1 MRHLLTVI
9 AILLAFACCT
19 TEAERNRMRAELD
32 SINQR
37 NRNDQPFTAADV
49 QPYVNFFDDHGT
61 ANDRLLAHYL
71 LGRAYHDHGEAPM
84 ALQCYQDALDCADT
98 TAKDFDFYTLSS
110 AYSQMANLYY
120 GQLLLTNEIE
130 ARKKASHFA
139 LRANQIKW
147 SLYNQAMSA
156 GAYLLLNK
164 NDSAEIIL
172 KSVLQQYRENGYSQE
187 ALRYSRSLIHLYVQR
202 ADKLAEAKNLM
213 EQFEAESDLFDES
226 HELPPSQRQ
235 YYFYKGKYFEGIY
248 QLDSAE
254 YYYRKIYRSGMSY
267 ASQDPMYRGLLS
279 VFSKRHQADSIAKY
293 AKLYCTANDSS
304 IALKDR
310 DQIARMTALYNYNR
324 LQKEAHENEVK
335 VYRLFIGLIIVLVI
349 IGVAIIAVLL
359 GYRYYQNKIKKLKT
373 ELVDAT
379 EEYEEN
385 LHQLQLLE
393 KTHQTVISNIQEELD
408 HAQGESS
415 DFREKYVNARLTIS
429 RINQDYEDE
438 KTQLLE
444 ANEKLNKK
452 IEELRKNEV
461 ISKHMEASKSF
472 KEQLIV
478 TQILTLADK
487 RKGAINEKYWIEL
500 TKAFG
505 NSFPALYKDLCQQC
519 NTPQNIRVCMMTVLD
534 IDNDS
539 QAILLGTTK
548 QRASNAKSDINK
560 KLFNESTSRT
570 LRKNLVV
577 RYNIYGLERN
587 SKQKKNQCEL

>member
-19 TEAERNRMRAELD
+19 TEADRSRMRAELD

-71 LGRAYHDHGEAPM
+71 LGRTYHEHGEAPM

-110 AYSQMANLYY
+110 TYSQMANLYY

-147 SLYNQAMSA
+147 SLYNQALSA
-156 GAYLLLNK
+156 GAYILLNK

-172 KSVLQQYRENGYSQE
+172 KSVLQQYHKYGYTQE
-187 ALRYSRSLIHLYVQR
+187 ALRYSRSLIHLYVQQ
-202 ADKLAEAKNLM
+202 ADKLAEAKTLM
-213 EQFEAESDLFDES
+213 EQFEAESDLFDEN

-254 YYYRKIYRSGMSY
+254 YYYRKIYRSGISY

-293 AKLYCTANDSS
+293 AQLYCTANDSS

-335 VYRLFIGLIIVLVI
+335 VYRIFIGLIIVLVV
-349 IGVAIIAVLL
+349 IGFAIIAVLL

-373 ELVDAT
+373 ELADAT
-379 EEYEEN
+379 EEYEDN
-385 LHQLQLLE
+385 LCQLHLLE
-393 KTHQTVISNIQEELD
+393 KTHQAVISNIQEELD

-415 DFREKYVNARLTIS
+415 DLRDKFAHAQQTIS
-429 RINQDYEDE
+429 KINQDYEVE
-438 KTQLLE
+438 KNQLLE
-444 ANEKLNKK
+444 ANEALNKK
-452 IEELRKNEV
+452 IEELQKNTA
-461 ISKHMEASKSF
+461 ISKHMELSESF
-472 KEQLIV
+472 KKEMIV

-487 RKGAINEKYWIEL
+487 RKGLVKEKYWDEL
-500 TKAFG
+500 TKVFG
-505 NSFPALYKDLCQQC
+505 NSFPALYKDLCLYC
-519 NTPQNIRVCMMTVLD
+519 NTPQNIRVCILTILSVS
-534 IDNDS
+534 NDE
-539 QAILLGTTK
+539 QAILLDTTK
-548 QRASNAKSDINK
+548 QRVSNVKSDLNRL
-560 KLFNESTSRT
+560 LFNESTSKT
-570 LRKNLVV
+570 LRKNLIV
-577 RYNIYGLERN
+577 RYNLYGLERD
-587 SKQKKNQCEL
+587 SKSKRNPM

>member
-9 AILLAFACCT
+9 ALLLAFACCT
-19 TEAERNRMRAELD
+19 TEADRSRMRTELD
-32 SINQR
+32 SLNQR

-49 QPYVNFFDDHGT
+49 QPYVDFFDDHGT

-84 ALQCYQDALDCADT
+84 ALQCYQDAIDCADT

-335 VYRLFIGLIIVLVI
+335 VYRIFIGLIIVLVAVGI
-349 IGVAIIAVLL
+349 AIIAAFL
-359 GYRYYQNKIKKLKT
+359 GYRHYQNKIKKLKT
-373 ELVDAT
+373 ELADAT

-393 KTHQTVISNIQEELD
+393 KTHQAVIGNIQEELD
-408 HAQGESS
+408 QAQGESS
-415 DFREKYVNARLTIS
+415 ALRDKFAHAQQTIS
-429 RINQDYEDE
+429 EINRDYEAE
-438 KTQLLE
+438 KAQLLE
-444 ANEKLNKK
+444 TNEALNKK
-452 IEELRKNEV
+452 IEELQKNTA
-461 ISKHMEASKSF
+461 ISKHMELSESF
-472 KEQLIV
+472 KKEMIV

-487 RKGAINEKYWIEL
+487 RKGLVKEKYWDEL
-500 TKAFG
+500 TKVFG
-505 NSFPALYKDLCQQC
+505 NSFPALYKDLCLYC
-519 NTPQNIRVCMMTVLD
+519 NTPQNIRVCILTILSVS
-534 IDNDS
+534 NDE
-539 QAILLGTTK
+539 QAILLDTTK
-548 QRASNAKSDINK
+548 QRVSNVKSDLNRL
-560 KLFNESTSRT
+560 LFNESTSKT
-570 LRKNLVV
+570 LRKNLIV
-577 RYNIYGLERN
+577 RYNLYGLERD
-587 SKQKKNQCEL
+587 SKSKRNPM

>member
-9 AILLAFACCT
+9 AVLLAFACCT
-19 TEAERNRMRAELD
+19 TEADRNRMRAELD

-37 NRNDQPFTAADV
+37 NRNDQPITAADV

-61 ANDRLLAHYL
+61 PNDRLLAHYL
-71 LGRAYHDHGEAPM
+71 LGRAYHEHGEAPM

-110 AYSQMANLYY
+110 AYSQMATLYHS
-120 GQLLLTNEIE
+120 QLLLTNEIE
-130 ARKKASHFA
+130 ARKKASYYA
-139 LRANQIKW
+139 LRAKQIKW
-147 SLYNQAMSA
+147 SLYDQVMSA
-156 GAYLLLNK
+156 GAYMLLNK
-164 NDSAEIIL
+164 QDSAEIIL
-172 KSVLQQYRENGYSQE
+172 KSALKQYREKGYIQE
-187 ALRYSRSLIHLYVQR
+187 ALLYSRLLIHLYIQQSN
-202 ADKLAEAKNLM
+202 KLAEAKTLM
-213 EQFEAESDLFDES
+213 DQFETESDLFDEN

-235 YYFYKGKYFEGIY
+235 YFDYKGRYFEGIH
-248 QLDSAE
+248 QFDSAE
-254 YYYRKIYRSGMSY
+254 YYYRKIYRLGMSY
-267 ASQDPMYRGLLS
+267 VDQDPMYRGLLS

-335 VYRLFIGLIIVLVI
+335 VYRLFIGLIIVLVV
-349 IGVAIIAVLL
+349 IGFAIIAVLL

-373 ELVDAT
+373 ELADAT

-393 KTHQTVISNIQEELD
+393 KTHQAVIGNIQEEHD
-408 HAQGESS
+408 QA
-415 DFREKYVNARLTIS
+415 IS
-429 RINQDYEDE
+429 QINQDYEAE
-438 KTQLLE
+438 KAQLLQ
-444 ANEKLNKK
+444 ANEALNKK
-452 IEELRKNEV
+452 IEELQTNKT
-461 ISKHMEASKSF
+461 ISKHMETSESF
-472 KEQLIV
+472 RKQLIV
-478 TQILTLADK
+478 TQILNLADK
-487 RKGAINEKYWIEL
+487 RTGPLKENYWEEL

-505 NSFPALYKDLCQQC
+505 NSFPALYKDLCQHC

-560 KLFNESTSRT
+560 KLFNESTARA

-577 RYNIYGLERN
+577 QYNIYGLERD
-587 SKQKKNQCEL
+587 SKSKKKSM

>member
-19 TEAERNRMRAELD
+19 TEAERNRMRTELD

-84 ALQCYQDALDCADT
+84 ALQCYQDAIDCADT

-110 AYSQMANLYY
+110 AYSQMATLYHK
-120 GQLLLTNEIE
+120 QLLLTNEIE
-130 ARKKASHFA
+130 ARKRASHYAFC
-139 LRANQIKW
+139 ANQTKW
-147 SLYNQAMSA
+147 SIYNQAMSA
-156 GAYLLLNK
+156 GAYILLNK

-172 KSVLQQYRENGYSQE
+172 KSALKQYWDNGYTQE
-187 ALRYSRSLIHLYVQR
+187 ALLYSRLLLHLYVQQP
-202 ADKLAEAKNLM
+202 DKLAEAKSLM
-213 EQFEAESDLFDES
+213 DLFETKSNLFDGN
-226 HELPPSQRQ
+226 HELPPSQHQ
-235 YYFYKGKYFEGIY
+235 YYDYKGRYFEGIH

-254 YYYRKIYRSGMSY
+254 YYYRKIYFPSMPFVV
-267 ASQDPMYRGLLS
+267 QDPMYRGLLS

-293 AKLYCTANDSS
+293 AQLYCTVNDSS

-324 LQKEAHENEVK
+324 LQEEAHDNEVK
-335 VYRLFIGLIIVLVI
+335 AYRIFIGLIIVLVV
-349 IGVAIIAVLL
+349 IGFTIIAVFL
-359 GYRYYQNKIKKLKT
+359 GYRYYQNKIEKLKT
-373 ELVDAT
+373 ELADAT
-379 EEYEEN
+379 EEYEDN
-385 LHQLQLLE
+385 LRQLQLLE
-393 KTHQTVISNIQEELD
+393 KTHQAVISNIQEELD
-408 HAQGESS
+408 HAQDESS
-415 DFREKYVNARLTIS
+415 DFREKYVNAQLTIS
-429 RINQDYEDE
+429 RINQEYEDE

-444 ANEKLNKK
+444 ANEALNKK

-461 ISKHMEASKSF
+461 ISKHMEASESF

-500 TKAFG
+500 TKAFA
-505 NSFPALYKDLCQQC
+505 NCYPALYKDLCQYC
-519 NTPQNIRVCMMTVLD
+519 NTPQNIRVCILTALD
-534 IDNDS
+534 IPNDD
-539 QAILLGTTK
+539 QAILLDTTK
-548 QRASNAKSDINK
+548 QRVSNVKSDLNK
-560 KLFNESTSRT
+560 LLFNESTSKT
-570 LRKNLVV
+570 LRKNLIV

-587 SKQKKNQCEL
+587 SKQK